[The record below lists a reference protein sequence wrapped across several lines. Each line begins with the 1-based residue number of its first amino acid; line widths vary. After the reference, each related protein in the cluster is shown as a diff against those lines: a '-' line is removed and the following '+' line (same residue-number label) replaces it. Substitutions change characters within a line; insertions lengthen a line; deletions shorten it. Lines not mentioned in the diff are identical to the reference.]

1 MRLFLFSLIIFTFS
15 FQSFGLEKNLVKIF
29 SEPEGGITHK
39 LNIIVDKDYD
49 VVGFKRITK
58 SSKIISYFSLQELVE
73 KEVSLGTIKHPKGNT
88 LRPFILQCSNCDST
102 QGGDLTI
109 KFLRSGVNPNRLKYK
124 NFELRLVRERDNW
137 FLLYKNE
144 KVKNLKLVSRKI
156 FGNLVGIKKIEV
168 NP

>member
-1 MRLFLFSLIIFTFS
+1 MRLIFFSLIMFTFS

-29 SEPEGGITHK
+29 SQPEGGITHNLK
-39 LNIIVDKDYD
+39 IVVDRNYD

-58 SSKIISYFSLQELVE
+58 SSNIISYFSLQELVE

-102 QGGDLTI
+102 QGGDLII

-124 NFELRLVRERDNW
+124 KFELRLVRESDNW
-137 FLLYKNE
+137 FLFYKNE
-144 KVKNLKLVSRKI
+144 KVKSLKLLSRKI